1 MWILPTFS
9 PTMFA
14 LSLTSLVLLVSNVY
28 QGGRKIAFQSFCFL
42 SGLAAAMAYLIVR
55 QQELVN
61 LYAAFAALSRDARLA
76 LSIIVIVAT
85 YFGGAM
91 YLGASSGSL
100 TVVLLRKI

>member
-1 MWILPTFS
+1 
-9 PTMFA
+9 
-14 LSLTSLVLLVSNVY
+14 
-28 QGGRKIAFQSFCFL
+28 
-42 SGLAAAMAYLIVR
+42 MAYLIVR

-100 TVVLLRKI
+100 TVVLL